1 MICVWDLYQRRVRSS
16 EVQENKRARR
26 SVPSELLFQH
36 NGHHCVIVDFEWNRK
51 DPWTMLSVSDD
62 VASGNGGGSLQLWR
76 ISDLI
81 HRPEHEV
88 LQELQQHARWVV
100 SGKGGST
107 QVKKESDDQTAPDGV
122 KIEAQSEDVEEGDA
136 PNGET

>member
-1 MICVWDLYQRRVRSS
+1 
-16 EVQENKRARR
+16 
-26 SVPSELLFQH
+26 
-36 NGHHCVIVDFEWNRK
+36 
-51 DPWTMLSVSDD
+51 MLSVSDD